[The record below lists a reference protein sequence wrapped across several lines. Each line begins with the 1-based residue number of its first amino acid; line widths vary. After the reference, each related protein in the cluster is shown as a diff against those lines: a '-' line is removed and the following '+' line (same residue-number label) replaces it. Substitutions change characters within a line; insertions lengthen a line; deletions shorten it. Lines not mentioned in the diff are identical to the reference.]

1 LEDLLE
7 SLLNFP
13 LYFFLFLRNLSLL
26 QALLDYSTSCPPSH
40 LQIPWILVPLLPGPG
55 LWPSTTVIQALIL
68 TFILAKFYSML
79 SKRGIHALTVALYR
93 IFFIVFIFLV
103 TTTTTVSSRILV
115 VSLKLFFLLLLN
127 IRFLCLG
134 NFWIEIFFCG
144 LVKRE
149 IFIELGWH
157 LLLESLVRQTR
168 VLNLPSPDYF
178 GDTDWLGTLNDT
190 FGCHL
195 RDLLVGW

>member
-1 LEDLLE
+1 
-7 SLLNFP
+7 
-13 LYFFLFLRNLSLL
+13 
-26 QALLDYSTSCPPSH
+26 
-40 LQIPWILVPLLPGPG
+40 
-55 LWPSTTVIQALIL
+55 
-68 TFILAKFYSML
+68 ML

-93 IFFIVFIFLV
+93 IFFIVLV
-103 TTTTTVSSRILV
+103 TTTTVSSRVFV
-115 VSLKLFFLLLLN
+115 VSLKFFFLLLLN

-144 LVKRE
+144 FVKRE

-195 RDLLVGW
+195 RDLLVGG

>member
-1 LEDLLE
+1 
-7 SLLNFP
+7 
-13 LYFFLFLRNLSLL
+13 
-26 QALLDYSTSCPPSH
+26 
-40 LQIPWILVPLLPGPG
+40 
-55 LWPSTTVIQALIL
+55 
-68 TFILAKFYSML
+68 ML

-93 IFFIVFIFLV
+93 IFFIVLV
-103 TTTTTVSSRILV
+103 TTTTVSSRVFV
-115 VSLKLFFLLLLN
+115 VSLKFFFLLLLN

-134 NFWIEIFFCG
+134 NFWIEIFFCSF
-144 LVKRE
+144 VKRE

-195 RDLLVGW
+195 RDLLVGG